1 MKLRTLVITI
11 AVLAAL
17 SIAAYL
23 NDRPEAAPSD
33 DPRVGKPL
41 LGPDTAA
48 QASGLVISDQGKK
61 VELAR
66 NADGSWRVPSYFDMP
81 ADFDKISRF
90 VQDLNEAKVDR
101 FVTANP
107 ERLARLEFKDS
118 SITLDDSAG
127 KEIWSVTLGKTPDQ
141 GNGRFIRFGS
151 EPRAYFSSL
160 HVWLDTDAK
169 GWANAQLVSVKPE
182 DVAKIEIPFDGGQE
196 VVASRAKKDAPWTA
210 AETPAGQALIADQ
223 VASVLNSLTSL
234 RFTDTVDPKDAAAAE
249 AAAHMRTFRLTTFDG
264 KTLSVAMGRKPEEK
278 KLKAPVPDSKEGI
291 APIGKATDVKA
302 DAKPVAPEFETLPA
316 GPVFAVVS
324 SSDPHAA
331 INELMKR
338 RAFEVDD
345 YTFTKLPQKPAELFE
360 AAKKK

>member
-1 MKLRTLVITI
+1 MKLRTLAITI

-17 SIAAYL
+17 SVAAYL
-23 NDRPEAAPSD
+23 KDRPEAASSE

-66 NADGSWRVPSYFDMP
+66 NADGTWRVPSYFDLP

-107 ERLARLEFKDS
+107 DRLARLEFKDS
-118 SITLDDSAG
+118 SIALDDSAG
-127 KEIWSVTLGKTPDQ
+127 KEIWSLTLGKAQEQ
-141 GNGRFIRFGS
+141 GNGRFIRFGG
-151 EPRAYFSSL
+151 EPKAYFSSL

-169 GWANAQLVSVKPE
+169 GWANAQLVTVKPE
-182 DVAKIEIPFDGGQE
+182 DVAKIEIPFDAGPP
-196 VVASRAKKDAPWTA
+196 VVVSRPKKDAPWA
-210 AETPAGQALIADQ
+210 AADSPAGQTLIADQ
-223 VASVLNSLTSL
+223 VASVLTSLTSL
-234 RFTDTVDPKDAAAAE
+234 RFSDTVDTKDAAAAGAE
-249 AAAHMRTFRLTTFDG
+249 AHMRAFRLTTFDG
-264 KTLSVAMGRKPEEK
+264 KTLTVALGRKPEEK
-278 KLKAPVPDSKEGI
+278 KLKAPVADAKEAL
-291 APIGKATDVKA
+291 APIGKSTDVKA
-302 DAKPVAPEFETLPA
+302 DAKPVTPEFDTIPA

-331 INELMKR
+331 INDMMKR

-345 YTFTKLPQKPAELFE
+345 YAFTKLPQKPAELFE
-360 AAKKK
+360 AEKKK